1 LSEEN
6 DMRIAV
12 IGAGAIGVTHA
23 EAISG
28 TEGFELAGIADPFD
42 AGSELAARFGATHYR
57 DHAGLVAAEQPDG
70 AIVAAPNALHLPIAQ
85 DILAA
90 GIPLIVEKPLTNTLA
105 EAEELLAAERRAGVP
120 VLVGHHRR
128 HDTRVERARS
138 LVEAGAL
145 GRLVCV
151 SASAC
156 LMKPDAYF
164 APAWRRTPGTGGT
177 FLINLIH
184 EIDLLRYLCGEIV
197 SLSAY
202 ASSATRG
209 LAVEDTGAITFEF
222 QNGALASLVVSDTAA
237 GPWSW
242 DLTAND
248 SGRFPEHDVDSHRI
262 AGTEA
267 SLTLPRLEIWRHDGV
282 RDWTVPMT
290 MAREGTVRQ
299 DPYVRQIRH
308 FRAVVEGGAPTHVG
322 AIEGARNMAV
332 MDAVR
337 RSAETGRR
345 VDVAPVGAPVGAPA
359 PARG

>member
-85 DILAA
+85 DLLAA

-128 HDTRVERARS
+128 HDTRVERA
-138 LVEAGAL
+138 
-145 GRLVCV
+145 
-151 SASAC
+151 
-156 LMKPDAYF
+156 MKPDAYF

-242 DLTAND
+242 DLAAND

-345 VDVAPVGAPVGAPA
+345 VDVGPVGAPVGAPA